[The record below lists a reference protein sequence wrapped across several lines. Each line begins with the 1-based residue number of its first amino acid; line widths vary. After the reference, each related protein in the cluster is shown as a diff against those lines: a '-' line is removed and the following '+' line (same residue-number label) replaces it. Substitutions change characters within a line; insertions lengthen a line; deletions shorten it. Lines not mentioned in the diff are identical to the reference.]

1 MNRCPCGGDS
11 YETCCAPRH
20 TGVTPAPTA
29 EALMRS
35 RYSAFVK
42 GDVTYLART
51 QTKPADGTWDE
62 TKKWTL
68 AVTWLSLEIV
78 DRVEGLESSASG
90 LVEFIARYLEGE
102 KIVALHERSSFV
114 RGPANV
120 WLYDS
125 GKPQVTTTKVERN
138 QSCPCGSGKKFK
150 QCHA

>member
-1 MNRCPCGGDS
+1 
-11 YETCCAPRH
+11 
-20 TGVTPAPTA
+20 
-29 EALMRS
+29 MRS

-51 QTKPADGTWDE
+51 QTKPADGTWAE

-78 DRVEGLESSASG
+78 DRVEGGERAASG

-102 KIVALHERSSFV
+102 MIVALHERSSFV
-114 RGPANV
+114 RGRANA